1 MMKTK
6 KEKSCPFMEE
16 VLSHVH
22 ASLNHNSWLVK
33 LPGAKIH
40 LRNLNFH
47 LHVLVQSYNRE

>member
-1 MMKTK
+1 MKTK